1 MLRGRCLPY
10 GEGITYWPLVEI
22 GRRIA
27 GGGEDDLR
35 ALIGDEHD
43 AEPVAAALASVIG
56 RSQTPV
62 SIDDAGWAVRRLF
75 ESLARERP
83 LVVSF
88 EDVNWAEPT
97 LLDLIE
103 HIAEWTRDAPVMLV
117 CTAREELIEQRPTW
131 AGGLRNA
138 ATAFLEPLSD
148 GDSAELVEQLGGEL
162 AAAKDTVSRVV
173 ALSGGNPLFV
183 EQLLATMGS
192 EQQPDVGALS
202 TIHAVIGARL
212 DALSPVERELLEC
225 ASVIGKEFWPEPVY
239 AAMRED
245 PNDTLSELM
254 RKDLVRHARSAFH
267 GQAAYRFGHLLVR
280 DAAYARIPKRRRA
293 ELHERFVGW
302 MDTADPGEEPEIAD
316 VIGYH
321 LEQAHRLRA
330 ELGPPDEAARALAT
344 RAGGALAEAGSRAQ
358 RRMDAPAAANL
369 LSRAAALY
377 ADERPARL
385 ELLPEL
391 ALSQLLIGELER
403 ARGTLDEALS
413 TSIELADRRNE
424 QRALMGH
431 AYALWTATGAGI
443 QLGRAVERAI
453 PALEQAGDAPGL
465 VRAWL
470 WRGFAYQSESRYGD
484 AAEAHEQALVHL
496 ASAPGI
502 AEERAVFGNLAL
514 TLWLGPEPAESAIT
528 RMRLLVERERERHS
542 TAEAYVAVPLAM
554 MLAECGRA
562 EEASAV
568 LAAAGELFDR
578 NPAPRLRAEVAHH
591 SGRVH
596 IAAGDLEAAE
606 RSLRMSLEMSDAAT
620 TAFDRSEVEA
630 ALARVLCETG
640 RWQEALAMAGHS
652 REHAAPA
659 DVGNQIAW
667 RSALARALS
676 GVGRADEAAPLAA
689 AAVEIA
695 ERTDSPGLQADAL
708 LVQAEVLHEAGRP
721 EAAAAAEQALAR
733 CRQKGITAPAARA
746 QRLADQAGSGARGQA
761 KA

>member
-1 MLRGRCLPY
+1 MVAWRLLGVPGTDAYRRRLDTPLVGRRDELAQLRHAYARSVSQRSCALFTVIGPAGIGKSRLTLEFLRSVRDEATVLRGRCLPY

-162 AAAKDTVSRVV
+162 AAAGDTVSRVV

-245 PNDTLSELM
+245 PKDTLSELM

-293 ELHERFVGW
+293 ELHERFVAW

-391 ALSQLLIGELER
+391 ALAQLLIGELER

-431 AYALWTATGAGI
+431 AVRAVDRHRRRHPAGPCGGTGDPGARAGGRRSRPRPGLAVAGVCLPVRVPLRRRGGGARAGAGT
-443 QLGRAVERAI
+443 
-453 PALEQAGDAPGL
+453 
-465 VRAWL
+465 
-470 WRGFAYQSESRYGD
+470 SRVG
-484 AAEAHEQALVHL
+484 A
-496 ASAPGI
+496 
-502 AEERAVFGNLAL
+502 
-514 TLWLGPEPAESAIT
+514 
-528 RMRLLVERERERHS
+528 RH
-542 TAEAYVAVPLAM
+542 
-554 MLAECGRA
+554 R
-562 EEASAV
+562 
-568 LAAAGELFDR
+568 R
-578 NPAPRLRAEVAHH
+578 
-591 SGRVH
+591 
-596 IAAGDLEAAE
+596 
-606 RSLRMSLEMSDAAT
+606 
-620 TAFDRSEVEA
+620 
-630 ALARVLCETG
+630 
-640 RWQEALAMAGHS
+640 
-652 REHAAPA
+652 
-659 DVGNQIAW
+659 
-667 RSALARALS
+667 
-676 GVGRADEAAPLAA
+676 
-689 AAVEIA
+689 
-695 ERTDSPGLQADAL
+695 
-708 LVQAEVLHEAGRP
+708 
-721 EAAAAAEQALAR
+721 
-733 CRQKGITAPAARA
+733 
-746 QRLADQAGSGARGQA
+746 GARGVRQPGA
-761 KA
+761 DAVAGAGAGRVGDHTHAPAGRA